1 MRNQKP
7 ALNSNQP
14 EQFPVIHVTISAS
27 MIFILRDEKYFVNA
41 NLGQKPTLSS
51 SKQQSVL
58 LLAELPTSIPL
69 ICLIIVKAIF
79 SDPIISWHTWDLVG
93 IVCRDPSGCNKG
105 RLRIS
110 LLWWL
115 SVLELHLSAP
125 AAPIFTSWTA
135 GSPLSSG
142 NKVSRLN

>member
-58 LLAELPTSIPL
+58 LLAEPTSIPL

-79 SDPIISWHTWDLVG
+79 SDPIIS
-93 IVCRDPSGCNKG
+93 
-105 RLRIS
+105 
-110 LLWWL
+110 
-115 SVLELHLSAP
+115 
-125 AAPIFTSWTA
+125 
-135 GSPLSSG
+135 
-142 NKVSRLN
+142 